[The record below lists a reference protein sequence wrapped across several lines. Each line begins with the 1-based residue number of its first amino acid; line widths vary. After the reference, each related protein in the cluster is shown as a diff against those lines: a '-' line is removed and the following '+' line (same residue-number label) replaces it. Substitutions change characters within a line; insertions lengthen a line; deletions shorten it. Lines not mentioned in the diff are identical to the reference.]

1 MCGTVEEGR
10 YSPWMVADLT
20 TAERA
25 LLTGVRQWFRAGTA
39 GAMAS
44 MRIGLNVAG
53 VPNTALLPLFA
64 LLGTFA
70 VAGARRPEIRCPA
83 CSRISI
89 DEAALLDSLAAVQG
103 GDAEV
108 AIQLFDRWLPPV
120 ALLMATDAMAELGG
134 VLDGA
139 RIFLPRRRA
148 ARLVTPANGPTMG
161 DMAMAAE

>member
-1 MCGTVEEGR
+1 MCGTMEEGR
-10 YSPWMVADLT
+10 SSPWTVTDLT

-25 LLTGVRQWFRAGTA
+25 LLTGIRQWFRAGTA

-70 VAGARRPEIRCPA
+70 VAGARKPEIRCPA
-83 CSRISI
+83 CSRISA

-108 AIQLFDRWLPPV
+108 AAQLFDRWLPPV
-120 ALLMATDAMAELGG
+120 ALCMAVDAMGELGNI
-134 VLDGA
+134 LDGA

-148 ARLVTPANGPTMG
+148 ARLVPLPDGA
-161 DMAMAAE
+161 ALAAE

>member
-10 YSPWMVADLT
+10 PSPWTVTDLT

-70 VAGARRPEIRCPA
+70 VSGARKPEIRCPA
-83 CSRISI
+83 CSRISA
-89 DEAALLDSLAAVQG
+89 DEAALLDSLAAVQN

-108 AIQLFDRWLPPV
+108 AAQYLDRWLPLV
-120 ALLMATDAMAELGG
+120 ALCMATDAMRELGG
-134 VLDGA
+134 ILDGA
-139 RIFLPRRRA
+139 RIYLPRRRA
-148 ARLVTPANGPTMG
+148 ARLMPLPPSA
-161 DMAMAAE
+161 ALAAE

>member
-1 MCGTVEEGR
+1 MCGTIEEGR
-10 YSPWMVADLT
+10 PSPWTVTDLT

-70 VAGARRPEIRCPA
+70 VAGARKPEIRCPA
-83 CSRISI
+83 CSRISA

-108 AIQLFDRWLPPV
+108 AAQLFDRWLPPV
-120 ALLMATDAMAELGG
+120 ALCMAVDAMGELGNI
-134 VLDGA
+134 LDGA

-148 ARLVTPANGPTMG
+148 ARLVPLPVGA
-161 DMAMAAE
+161 AVLAAE

>member
-1 MCGTVEEGR
+1 MCGTGEEGR
-10 YSPWMVADLT
+10 PSPWTVTDLT

-70 VAGARRPEIRCPA
+70 VSGARKPEIRCPA
-83 CSRISI
+83 CSRISA
-89 DEAALLDSLAAVQG
+89 DEAALLDSLAAVQN

-108 AIQLFDRWLPPV
+108 AAQYLDRWLPLV
-120 ALLMATDAMAELGG
+120 ALCMATDAMRELGG
-134 VLDGA
+134 ILDGA
-139 RIFLPRRRA
+139 RIYLPRRRS
-148 ARLVTPANGPTMG
+148 ARLVQLPPGA
-161 DMAMAAE
+161 ALAAE

>member
-1 MCGTVEEGR
+1 MCGTMEEGR
-10 YSPWMVADLT
+10 PSPWTVTDLT

-39 GAMAS
+39 GALAS

-83 CSRISI
+83 CSRISA

-108 AIQLFDRWLPPV
+108 AAQLFDRWLPPV
-120 ALLMATDAMAELGG
+120 ALCMAVDAMGELGNI
-134 VLDGA
+134 LDGA

-148 ARLVTPANGPTMG
+148 ARLVPLPAG
-161 DMAMAAE
+161 AALAAE

>member
-10 YSPWMVADLT
+10 PSPWTVTDLT

-70 VAGARRPEIRCPA
+70 VSGARKPEIRCPA
-83 CSRISI
+83 CSRISA
-89 DEAALLDSLAAVQG
+89 DEAALLDSLAAVQN

-108 AIQLFDRWLPPV
+108 AAQYLDRWLPLV
-120 ALLMATDAMAELGG
+120 ALCMATDAMRELGG
-134 VLDGA
+134 ILDGA
-139 RIFLPRRRA
+139 CIYLPRRRA
-148 ARLVTPANGPTMG
+148 ARLMPLPPGA
-161 DMAMAAE
+161 ALAAE

>member
-1 MCGTVEEGR
+1 MCGTMEEGR
-10 YSPWMVADLT
+10 PSPWTVMDLT

-70 VAGARRPEIRCPA
+70 VAGARKPEIRCPA
-83 CSRISI
+83 CNRISA
-89 DEAALLDSLAAVQG
+89 DEAALLDSLAAVQS

-108 AIQLFDRWLPPV
+108 AAQLFDRWLPPV
-120 ALLMATDAMAELGG
+120 ALCMAVDAMAELGNI
-134 VLDGA
+134 LDGA

-148 ARLVTPANGPTMG
+148 ARLLPMPAG
-161 DMAMAAE
+161 AALAAE

>member
-10 YSPWMVADLT
+10 PSPWTVTDLT
-20 TAERA
+20 AAERA

-53 VPNTALLPLFA
+53 VPNTTLLPLFA

-70 VAGARRPEIRCPA
+70 VAGACRPEIRCPA
-83 CSRISI
+83 CSRISA
-89 DEAALLDSLAAVQG
+89 DEAALLDSLAAVQS

-108 AIQLFDRWLPPV
+108 AAQLLDRWLPPV
-120 ALLMATDAMAELGG
+120 ALCMATDAMGELGSI
-134 VLDGA
+134 LDGA

-148 ARLVTPANGPTMG
+148 ARLVVRPAG
-161 DMAMAAE
+161 AALAAE

>member
-1 MCGTVEEGR
+1 MCGTMEEGR
-10 YSPWMVADLT
+10 SSPWTVMDLT

-83 CSRISI
+83 CSRISA
-89 DEAALLDSLAAVQG
+89 DEAALLDSLAAVQS

-108 AIQLFDRWLPPV
+108 AAQLFDRWLPPV
-120 ALLMATDAMAELGG
+120 ALCMAVDAMGELGNI
-134 VLDGA
+134 LDGA

-148 ARLVTPANGPTMG
+148 ARLVPLPAG
-161 DMAMAAE
+161 AALAAE

>member
-10 YSPWMVADLT
+10 PSPWTVTDLT

-70 VAGARRPEIRCPA
+70 VSGARKPEIRCPA
-83 CSRISI
+83 CSRISA
-89 DEAALLDSLAAVQG
+89 DEAALLDSLAAVQN

-108 AIQLFDRWLPPV
+108 AAQYLDRWLPLV
-120 ALLMATDAMAELGG
+120 ALCMATDAMRELGG
-134 VLDGA
+134 ILDGA
-139 RIFLPRRRA
+139 RIYLPRRRS
-148 ARLVTPANGPTMG
+148 ARLVSLPPGA
-161 DMAMAAE
+161 ALAAE

>member
-10 YSPWMVADLT
+10 PSPWTVTDLT

-70 VAGARRPEIRCPA
+70 VSGARKPEIRCPA
-83 CSRISI
+83 CSRISA
-89 DEAALLDSLAAVQG
+89 DEAALLDSLAAVQN

-108 AIQLFDRWLPPV
+108 AAQYLDRWLPLV
-120 ALLMATDAMAELGG
+120 ALCMATDAMRELGG
-134 VLDGA
+134 ILDGA
-139 RIFLPRRRA
+139 RIYLPRRRA
-148 ARLVTPANGPTMG
+148 ARLMPLPSGA
-161 DMAMAAE
+161 ALAAE

>member
-10 YSPWMVADLT
+10 PSPWTVTDLT

-70 VAGARRPEIRCPA
+70 VSGARKPEIRCPA
-83 CSRISI
+83 CSRISA
-89 DEAALLDSLAAVQG
+89 DEAALLDSLAAVQN

-108 AIQLFDRWLPPV
+108 AAQYLDRWLPLV
-120 ALLMATDAMAELGG
+120 ALCMATDAMRELGAI
-134 VLDGA
+134 LDGA
-139 RIFLPRRRA
+139 RIYLPRRRS
-148 ARLVTPANGPTMG
+148 ARLVPLPSGA
-161 DMAMAAE
+161 ALAAE

>member
-1 MCGTVEEGR
+1 VT
-10 YSPWMVADLT
+10 DLT

-25 LLTGVRQWFRAGTA
+25 LLTGIRQWFRAGTA

-70 VAGARRPEIRCPA
+70 VAGAHRPEIRCPA
-83 CSRISI
+83 CSRISA

-108 AIQLFDRWLPPV
+108 AAQLFDRWLPPV
-120 ALLMATDAMAELGG
+120 ALCMAVDAMGELGNI
-134 VLDGA
+134 LDGA

-148 ARLVTPANGPTMG
+148 ARLVPLPAG
-161 DMAMAAE
+161 AALAAE

>member
-10 YSPWMVADLT
+10 PSPWTVTDLT

-25 LLTGVRQWFRAGTA
+25 LLTGVRQWFRAGTV

-70 VAGARRPEIRCPA
+70 VSGARKPEIRCPA
-83 CSRISI
+83 CSRISA
-89 DEAALLDSLAAVQG
+89 DEAALLDSLAAVQN

-108 AIQLFDRWLPPV
+108 AAQYLDRWLPLV
-120 ALLMATDAMAELGG
+120 ALCMATDAMRELGG
-134 VLDGA
+134 ILDGA
-139 RIFLPRRRA
+139 RIYLPRRRA
-148 ARLVTPANGPTMG
+148 ARLMPLPPSA
-161 DMAMAAE
+161 ALAAE

>member
-10 YSPWMVADLT
+10 PSPWTVADLT
-20 TAERA
+20 SAERA

-70 VAGARRPEIRCPA
+70 VSGARKPEIRCPA
-83 CSRISI
+83 CSRISA
-89 DEAALLDSLAAVQG
+89 DEAALLDSLAAVQN

-108 AIQLFDRWLPPV
+108 AAQHLDRWLPLV
-120 ALLMATDAMAELGG
+120 ALCMATDATRELGAI
-134 VLDGA
+134 LDSA
-139 RIFLPRRRA
+139 RIYLPRRRS
-148 ARLVTPANGPTMG
+148 ARLVPLPPGAVL
-161 DMAMAAE
+161 AAE

>member
-1 MCGTVEEGR
+1 MCGTMEEGR
-10 YSPWMVADLT
+10 PSPWTVTDLT

-25 LLTGVRQWFRAGTA
+25 LLTGIRQWFRAGTA

-70 VAGARRPEIRCPA
+70 VAGARKPEIRCPA
-83 CSRISI
+83 CSRISA

-108 AIQLFDRWLPPV
+108 AAQLFDRWLPPV
-120 ALLMATDAMAELGG
+120 ALCMAVDAMGELGNI
-134 VLDGA
+134 LDGA

-148 ARLVTPANGPTMG
+148 ARLVPLPAG
-161 DMAMAAE
+161 AALAAE